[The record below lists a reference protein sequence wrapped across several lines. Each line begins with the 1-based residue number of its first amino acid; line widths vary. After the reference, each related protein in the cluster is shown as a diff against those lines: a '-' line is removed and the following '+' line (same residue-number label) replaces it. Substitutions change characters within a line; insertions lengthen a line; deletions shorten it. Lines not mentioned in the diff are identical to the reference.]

1 MDYEHT
7 LTAADVKIRA
17 QHAASIPTALSAGW
31 PETPFITDGCW
42 SECNEDPGGI
52 ATLATGRKV
61 YSADEV
67 TIGDVAHYLT
77 DVVGLLGGDQ
87 VRLGADGEEE
97 ALVLFTDA
105 AVAQRIKDAH
115 ANTSHTGPVIE
126 LVVTRRH
133 PADADVAFTAFDLWL
148 RGPSMDGDWPY
159 GEGPEYDPSDADCE
173 PGCSYCTDDSVPDFV
188 NGRWYWD
195 GNGPA
200 VDDEDP
206 YDYPCQDCGAEPG
219 QDCHPY
225 CTATPAANQLEPLT
239 VTVIDVPGPADPTT
253 IPRHG
258 RP

>member
-17 QHAASIPTALSAGW
+17 QHASSIATALSAGW
-31 PETPFITDGCW
+31 PQMPFITDGGW
-42 SECNEDPGGI
+42 LECNEDKGGI

-61 YSADEV
+61 SSAAEV

-77 DVVGLLGGDQ
+77 DVVGLVGGDQ

-97 ALVLFTDA
+97 ALVLFIDA
-105 AVAQRIKDAH
+105 VIAQRIKDSH

-126 LVVTRRH
+126 LVVTRRR

-148 RGPSMDGDWPY
+148 HS
-159 GEGPEYDPSDADCE
+159 EDPDADLPEDACL
-173 PGCSYCTDDSVPDFV
+173 PGCPDCAHDSAFEFIDALQAGLENDPDA
-188 NGRWYWD
+188 G
-195 GNGPA
+195 
-200 VDDEDP
+200 DEDP

-225 CTATPAANQLEPLT
+225 CTATPAANPLGPLT
-239 VTVIDVPGPADPTT
+239 ITIIDVTGPADPTT
-253 IPRHG
+253 ITLHG